1 MWQIVAIMVMG
12 FGTDPHVYPL
22 NSERDAIVNT
32 HYGSKPL
39 NFITKESCHNYM
51 LQNVEAIKKFA
62 SLQFDGKPVKQ
73 IICAENPE

>member
-22 NSERDAIVNT
+22 TSERDAIVIT
-32 HYGSKPL
+32 HYNTKPL
-39 NFITKESCHNYM
+39 NFITEKSCYTYM
-51 LQNVEAIKKFA
+51 QENVEAIKKFA
-62 SLQFDGKPVKQ
+62 SSQFDGKPVKQ

>member
-22 NSERDAIVNT
+22 NSERDAIVIT

-39 NFITKESCHNYM
+39 NFITEEKCYTYM
-51 LQNVEAIKKFA
+51 QEKLF
-62 SLQFDGKPVKQ
+62 
-73 IICAENPE
+73 CT

>member
-22 NSERDAIVNT
+22 NSERDAIVIT

-39 NFITKESCHNYM
+39 NFITEEKCYTYMQENVKATSKTNYLCRESRIERKLH
-51 LQNVEAIKKFA
+51 
-62 SLQFDGKPVKQ
+62 GRT
-73 IICAENPE
+73 